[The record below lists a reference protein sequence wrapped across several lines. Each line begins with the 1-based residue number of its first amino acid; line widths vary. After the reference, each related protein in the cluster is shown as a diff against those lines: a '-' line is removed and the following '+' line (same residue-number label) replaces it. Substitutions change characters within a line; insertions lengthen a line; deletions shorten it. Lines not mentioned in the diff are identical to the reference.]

1 MTFFLHTILLNIQ
14 INQQNVCQ
22 KQKNLQK
29 ASLLNGLFYLPFMAQ
44 ILRCIAEHSDKY
56 LQRIGMLT

>member
-22 KQKNLQK
+22 KQKNLEK
-29 ASLLNGLFYLPFMAQ
+29 ASLLNGFFTF
-44 ILRCIAEHSDKY
+44 HSWHRYCDVSSNTVTNIY
-56 LQRIGMLT
+56 NG